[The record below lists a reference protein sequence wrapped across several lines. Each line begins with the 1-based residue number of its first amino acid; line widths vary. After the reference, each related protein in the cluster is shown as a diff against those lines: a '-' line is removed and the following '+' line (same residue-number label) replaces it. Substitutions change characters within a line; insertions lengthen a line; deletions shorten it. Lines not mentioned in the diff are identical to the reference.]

1 MDVLSLV
8 LLSTSQVLVGHGV
21 RGVLLRGWSP
31 HVQGIPGRAAP
42 QVIPACVVTRLV
54 LHLNR
59 DDAVGITRIPLLDP
73 WGLLLEAYDRDGR

>member
-8 LLSTSQVLVGHGV
+8 LLSTSSVLVGHGV
-21 RGVLLRGWSP
+21 RDVLLRGWSP
-31 HVQGIPGRAAP
+31 DVQGIPGRAAP

-54 LHLNR
+54 LHLDR